1 MTQTANQRQLAISVE
16 GIAVAYQRR
25 AGFFRKEKYW
35 ALKDVSFDVYHGET
49 LGVIGRNGVGKSTL
63 LRLLGGLISPDK
75 GRVINH
81 GVSATLL
88 SLQVGFVQ
96 YLTGRENAILSGMML
111 GLSKDEIL
119 AQMDNIRFY
128 ADIGEYFDQPVH
140 GYSTGMR
147 ARLGFSVAIYAD
159 PDVVLLDE
167 VLGVGD
173 ALFREKSLNTIKELV
188 QSEKSVILVSHQPA
202 MHRQMCDRLVWIE
215 GGVVQDAGEVKTVLE
230 TYLKYHEEKRI

>member
-25 AGFFRKEKYW
+25 AGFFRKENYW